1 MKHKYYYYK
10 YSDDGGQTW
19 TLGDY
24 RRYLMS
30 IMELVRGCPYR
41 FRIFNQNDEQISDEE
56 IREALDQIKTMEKI
70 FGKDT
75 IRWEENMK

>member
-1 MKHKYYYYK
+1 MKHKYYYYE
-10 YSDDGGQTW
+10 YSDDGGKTW

-24 RRYLMS
+24 RRYLIPM
-30 IMELVRGCPYR
+30 MELVRMSPYR
-41 FRIFNQNDEQISDEE
+41 CRIYNQNDEQISDEE
-56 IREALDQIKTMEKI
+56 ISETLEQMKTMEKI

>member
-30 IMELVRGCPYR
+30 IMELVRECPYR
-41 FRIFNQNDEQISDEE
+41 SRIFNQNDEQISDEE
-56 IREALDQIKTMEKI
+56 ISETLEQMKTMETI
-70 FGKDT
+70 LGKDT
-75 IRWEENMK
+75 IHW